1 MKKIDKFILWI
12 FSLIILV
19 LTIGILVLGYKIYVL
34 EQTVTLVPYGE
45 QILKALEDRDVR
57 IAVLCVLNL
66 NILFSIKGLFFQ
78 GRNKKKVKDG
88 ILLENNNG
96 KLFISMETLENLV
109 RDVSKNVEGTESV
122 TSKVTLNDSNE
133 LIINVE
139 AVVYQNVLI
148 KEVTKKM
155 QEAIQASIKQASD
168 LEVNEVNVNIKNI
181 SSKQEKVVKEKEKVE
196 ENKEKKE
203 KLEKE
208 EKKEKPETKKD
219 KKSEKKEVKKEKG
232 KVEKEEK
239 PNGK

>member
-34 EQTVTLVPYGE
+34 GQTVTLVPYGE

-203 KLEKE
+203 K
-208 EKKEKPETKKD
+208 PETKKD

-232 KVEKEEK
+232 RVEKEEK